1 MAQNNTTASD
11 GHVYTLRKG
20 GVVCVTSHAPDCG
33 YSTQELKELR
43 AAGYILYCDGKRVQN
58 TKA

>member
-11 GHVYTLRKG
+11 GSVYTLRKG

-43 AAGYILYCDGKRVQN
+43 AAGYHVYCDGKRVQGA
-58 TKA
+58 K